1 MVTSSPANSQTNKP
15 NAPNQWKCE
24 IFCNHG
30 LEHWIP
36 WERNLLIMISSEL
49 CATCNV
55 SQSCKGACHLNLPCN
70 CVGCRSRI
78 LQNLK
83 IKTLVERGLALA
95 VEVYILR
102 GETLN
107 WIPEL
112 QLCQIPT
119 QTFYLNWNCWEQSF
133 HNAKRNF
140 HIFKQNLKWQPFPQ
154 DICCNFVSKCSV
166 NTKEPFWKRHNN
178 SFYASEKRN
187 WKYIEF
193 VPCPNANTNLAFHAH
208 FSQIPLGQRLKMI
221 LWGSNWKLNKSCYS
235 SWCLWQ

>member
-1 MVTSSPANSQTNKP
+1 M
-15 NAPNQWKCE
+15 
-24 IFCNHG
+24 
-30 LEHWIP
+30 
-36 WERNLLIMISSEL
+36 
-49 CATCNV
+49 
-55 SQSCKGACHLNLPCN
+55 
-70 CVGCRSRI
+70 
-78 LQNLK
+78 
-83 IKTLVERGLALA
+83 ALA

-140 HIFKQNLKWQPFPQ
+140 HIFKQDLKWQPFPQ

-178 SFYASEKRN
+178 SFYAPEKE
-187 WKYIEF
+187 IENISN
-193 VPCPNANTNLAFHAH
+193 VCLAQTPT
-208 FSQIPLGQRLKMI
+208 QIWLFMRISHKSPLAR
-221 LWGSNWKLNKSCYS
+221 GSKWYCEN
-235 SWCLWQ
+235 